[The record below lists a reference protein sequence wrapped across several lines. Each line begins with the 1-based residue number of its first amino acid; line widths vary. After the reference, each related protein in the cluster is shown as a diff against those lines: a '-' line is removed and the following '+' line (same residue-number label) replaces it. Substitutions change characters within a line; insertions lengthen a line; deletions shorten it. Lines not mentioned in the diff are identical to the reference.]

1 MVFPRWF
8 VGSLARWLSRFPA
21 RLFETTGSLAER
33 LMNPLSFLAM
43 GFGHARISKKRKL
56 VALLIAGCADLLQ
69 GVLLPLVIEGGFS
82 PVEWA
87 VDIATA
93 VALLLTVGFKARLAL
108 AFTTELIPGL
118 DLFPTWVAL
127 VLTLPVEEAVPP
139 ARSPSGAIEPEVLP
153 PEGREPKGPS
163 KTEPT
168 SPGTQE
174 PT

>member
-1 MVFPRWF
+1 
-8 VGSLARWLSRFPA
+8 
-21 RLFETTGSLAER
+21 
-33 LMNPLSFLAM
+33 MNPLSFLAM

-87 VDIATA
+87 IDIATA

-127 VLTLPVEEAVPP
+127 VLTLPVEEPVP
-139 ARSPSGAIEPEVLP
+139 ARASDGDIIEAEVLP
-153 PEGREPKGPS
+153 PDKD
-163 KTEPT
+163 EPT
-168 SPGTQE
+168 SP
-174 PT
+174 

>member
-1 MVFPRWF
+1 
-8 VGSLARWLSRFPA
+8 
-21 RLFETTGSLAER
+21 
-33 LMNPLSFLAM
+33 MNPLSFLAM

-87 VDIATA
+87 IDIATA

-127 VLTLPVEEAVPP
+127 VLTLPVEEAVP
-139 ARSPSGAIEPEVLP
+139 ARASDGDIIEAEVLP
-153 PEGREPKGPS
+153 PDKD
-163 KTEPT
+163 EPT
-168 SPGTQE
+168 SP
-174 PT
+174 

>member
-1 MVFPRWF
+1 
-8 VGSLARWLSRFPA
+8 
-21 RLFETTGSLAER
+21 
-33 LMNPLSFLAM
+33 MNPLSFLAM
-43 GFGHARISKKRKL
+43 GFGHARISKRRKL
-56 VALLIAGCADLLQ
+56 VALVIAGCADLLQ

-139 ARSPSGAIEPEVLP
+139 GVSGGEVIEAEVIP
-153 PEGREPKGPS
+153 PEKNEPK
-163 KTEPT
+163 
-168 SPGTQE
+168 SP
-174 PT
+174 

>member
-1 MVFPRWF
+1 
-8 VGSLARWLSRFPA
+8 
-21 RLFETTGSLAER
+21 
-33 LMNPLSFLAM
+33 MNPLSFLAM

-87 VDIATA
+87 IDIATA

-127 VLTLPVEEAVPP
+127 VLTLPVEEAVP
-139 ARSPSGAIEPEVLP
+139 ARASDGDIIEAEVLP
-153 PEGREPKGPS
+153 PDKDELKRP
-163 KTEPT
+163 
-168 SPGTQE
+168 
-174 PT
+174 